1 MVADEPLNSGRAM
14 RDAIACDPVRLEVY
28 DVTVG
33 TDALASPVPEAARP
47 ARGWAAAVIAVHPY
61 A

>member
-1 MVADEPLNSGRAM
+1 MVADAPLNTGRAM
-14 RDAIACDPVRLEVY
+14 RDAIASDSVRLEDY
-28 DVTVG
+28 DVMVG
-33 TDALASPVPEAARP
+33 TDARASPVPEAAGP

>member
-1 MVADEPLNSGRAM
+1 MVAGEPLNTGRAM
-14 RDAIACDPVRLEVY
+14 RDAIASDPVRLEGY

-33 TDALASPVPEAARP
+33 TDALASSAPDAARP
-47 ARGWAAAVIAVHPY
+47 ARGWAAAVIAVHRH

>member
-1 MVADEPLNSGRAM
+1 MVADEPLNRGRAM
-14 RDAIACDPVRLEVY
+14 RDAIASDSVRLEDY
-28 DVTVG
+28 DVMVG

-47 ARGWAAAVIAVHPY
+47 ARGRAAAVIAVHPY